1 MAGDMA
7 AVIVVAVGTQAAAA
21 MLVVGMAEHMPA
33 ALMWEARC
41 IAVVTLEAVRTLAE
55 IIQGF
60 LTASVTV
67 L

>member
-1 MAGDMA
+1 MV

-21 MLVVGMAEHMPA
+21 MLVVVGMAEHMPA
-33 ALMWEARC
+33 ALMWG
-41 IAVVTLEAVRTLAE
+41 AVVTLEAVRTLAE